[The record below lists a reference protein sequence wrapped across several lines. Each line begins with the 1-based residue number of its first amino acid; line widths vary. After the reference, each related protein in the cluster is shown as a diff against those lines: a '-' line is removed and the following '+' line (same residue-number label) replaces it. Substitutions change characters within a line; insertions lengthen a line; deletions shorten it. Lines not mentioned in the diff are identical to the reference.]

1 MRPLC
6 YSGNPVRRAGRAIG
20 NERSSREVIGG
31 WNAWTVLFGPG
42 FIEGRRSAR
51 SGRAGTGTMSGFQDR
66 SIKSK
71 LMWLTVL
78 TSTIVLVLS
87 GVASITYH
95 LVKVRQNLT
104 YNLST
109 LAAVIGTNS
118 TAALT
123 FNDPK
128 AGEETLAALAAYPHV
143 IAAAIY
149 NKDGRVFSTFVGKD
163 APGKFIPPPLQD
175 DLAGNCLFVNE
186 RWCEMTGLTPE
197 EAKGSGWARALH
209 PEDRERVTASLKEQ
223 ARGEGTD
230 IVYRVVRPDGSSRW
244 VRDRSFPIRNR
255 SGQVYRVAGIAEDIT
270 LQREA
275 EEELKKKTI
284 QDAGGFPGHSI
295 RCRENQADPD
305 QFSFERRE
313 IHQDRGDHR
322 FGEGAAGAGGNRVF
336 NPGQRN
342 RHQTG
347 RTSQNL

>member
-1 MRPLC
+1 
-6 YSGNPVRRAGRAIG
+6 
-20 NERSSREVIGG
+20 
-31 WNAWTVLFGPG
+31 
-42 FIEGRRSAR
+42 
-51 SGRAGTGTMSGFQDR
+51 MSGFQDR

-128 AGEETLAALAAYPHV
+128 AGEEKL
-143 IAAAIY
+143 
-149 NKDGRVFSTFVGKD
+149 KESESRFR
-163 APGKFIPPPLQD
+163 Q
-175 DLAGNCLFVNE
+175 LAGNIHQVFWMSDPNKYEMLYISPAYEKIWGRSCESLNRDPKSFV
-186 RWCEMTGLTPE
+186 
-197 EAKGSGWARALH
+197 EAIH